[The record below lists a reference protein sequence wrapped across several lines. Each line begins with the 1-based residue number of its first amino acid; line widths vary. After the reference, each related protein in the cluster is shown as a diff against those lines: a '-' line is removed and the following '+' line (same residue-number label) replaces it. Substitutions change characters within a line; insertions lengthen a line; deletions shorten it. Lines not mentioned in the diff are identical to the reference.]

1 MSQPHILCKRPF
13 VFKLIKMPT
22 PFYHGY
28 SQKTWNNEDALQYI
42 KDQSGKFF
50 DPSLVPLFIKIA
62 PEVISYQQQHP

>member
-1 MSQPHILCKRPF
+1 
-13 VFKLIKMPT
+13 MPT